1 MQTTRKG
8 HNKQQHLII
17 YKKEERERE
26 REREKR
32 KKRNTVVQKLCVKM
46 PSFSRTN
53 ENTRGALIPYSS
65 ELFLF
70 FQNLFFRDPDL
81 GIYYAS
87 LSRRELS
94 HELGV

>member
-17 YKKEERERE
+17 YKKEEKERERE

-46 PSFSRTN
+46 PSFS
-53 ENTRGALIPYSS
+53 
-65 ELFLF
+65 
-70 FQNLFFRDPDL
+70 
-81 GIYYAS
+81 
-87 LSRRELS
+87 
-94 HELGV
+94 

>member
-46 PSFSRTN
+46 PSFS
-53 ENTRGALIPYSS
+53 
-65 ELFLF
+65 
-70 FQNLFFRDPDL
+70 
-81 GIYYAS
+81 
-87 LSRRELS
+87 
-94 HELGV
+94 